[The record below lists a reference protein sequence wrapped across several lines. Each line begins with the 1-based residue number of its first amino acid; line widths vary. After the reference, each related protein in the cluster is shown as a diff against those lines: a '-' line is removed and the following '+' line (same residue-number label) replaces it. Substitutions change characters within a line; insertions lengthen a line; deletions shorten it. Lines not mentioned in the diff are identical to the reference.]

1 MTDVNDLFGSLF
13 DDEVSAV
20 DVEDE
25 PKSNGTLP
33 RADKAS
39 EDDRPA
45 AAAVEPKSVPAGYL
59 FFDLECVPDYS
70 RESLFDLPAIAEA
83 GPRTPAKDML
93 AVDQLRTASLE
104 EIKQVVRSKRPD
116 EEYLA
121 SLEATEKADKKPRKG
136 LFDLIEEI
144 RGESATIQAAKDE
157 RRKKMAV
164 SPEMCRIVS
173 MATAR
178 GNDPVE
184 AVCVD
189 PKDKKWW
196 IAEAKILQKFWQ
208 LAGQAK
214 VIGGFN
220 SNGYDLPVIFMRSLI
235 LGVAPTRKI
244 DLTPWKGETCDLMA
258 LRWPRGGA
266 MGLKVWATL
275 MGVPIPAGDVDGS
288 MVEAMWLAGELE
300 KLKEYNRSDVT
311 LVREIYRRGRG
322 MWWV

>member
-1 MTDVNDLFGSLF
+1 MM
-13 DDEVSAV
+13 
-20 DVEDE
+20 
-25 PKSNGTLP
+25 
-33 RADKAS
+33 
-39 EDDRPA
+39 PA
-45 AAAVEPKSVPAGYL
+45 
-59 FFDLECVPDYS
+59 
-70 RESLFDLPAIAEA
+70 
-83 GPRTPAKDML
+83 
-93 AVDQLRTASLE
+93 DQLRTASLE
-104 EIKQVVRSKRPD
+104 EVKQIIKAKRPD
-116 EEYLA
+116 EEYL
-121 SLEATEKADKKPRKG
+121 STLETVEKADKKPRKG
-136 LFDLIEEI
+136 LFEVIEEM
-144 RGESATIQAAKDE
+144 RGEAATIQSAKDE

-235 LGVAPTRKI
+235 LGVSPTRKI

-258 LRWPRGGA
+258 MRWPKGSA

-300 KLKEYNRSDVT
+300 KLKEYNRSDVS